1 MLCAAGLGEAPH
13 PVAKP
18 VVPEGHVH
26 PNRPALASKL
36 LGILAP
42 DPEEQLA
49 FRVRQRTDQ
58 GLAQRTVVRRERER
72 HAGFG
77 KPVAEAHE
85 GEIGLLAVS
94 PGDVGRST

>member
-1 MLCAAGLGEAPH
+1 
-13 PVAKP
+13 
-18 VVPEGHVH
+18 
-26 PNRPALASKL
+26 
-36 LGILAP
+36 
-42 DPEEQLA
+42 
-49 FRVRQRTDQ
+49 
-58 GLAQRTVVRRERER
+58 VRRERER